1 MSDKF
6 HGGVKAGSID
16 VSIPVELR
24 QSADSLE
31 KTGVVAAG
39 VTASYWR
46 QGGSRTAITVADL
59 VALTDAHSDGGWKE
73 VDATNQPG
81 IYRFDLPD
89 AAVATG
95 ADWVVVS
102 CKVAGTFVFHRQ
114 YTLESEN
121 AASLNTDIDAIK
133 AKTDNLPSAVKKNT
147 AFTAFPF
154 TLVQNSDH
162 VTFKTGATPSGFISK
177 DGGAFAALT
186 NSPVE
191 IGNGAYKVDLT
202 AAELNAD
209 KVILRFTA
217 AGADDRLIPVFP
229 KP

>member
-1 MSDKF
+1 MSDRF
-6 HGGVKAGSID
+6 HGAIKAGSID

-24 QSADSLE
+24 NTADSLE
-31 KTGVVAAG
+31 KTAVVASG

-46 QGGSRTAITVADL
+46 QGGSRVAITVSDL
-59 VALTDAHSDGGWKE
+59 AALTDAHSDGGWKE

-81 IYRFDLPD
+81 LYRFDLPD

-102 CKVAGTFVFHRQ
+102 AKVAGAFVFHRVFA
-114 YTLESEN
+114 LESEN
-121 AASLNTDIDAIK
+121 AASLNTDVDAIK
-133 AKTDNLPSAVKKNT
+133 AKTDTLPSAVKKNT

-162 VTFKTGATPSGFISK
+162 VTPKTGATPSGFVSK
-177 DGGAFAALT
+177 DGAAFAALT
-186 NSPVE
+186 NSAVE
-191 IGNGAYKVDLT
+191 IANGAYKVTLT

-209 KVILRFTA
+209 VVILRFTA
-217 AGADDRLIPVFP
+217 AGADDRLVIILP